1 MLWQNGE
8 IKDKGATVGVPTIL
22 DIRTFLLA
30 PMIELL
36 ALDLRIARQTFN
48 IEGNA
53 FLGGDNLLHRSSGA
67 RIARTMVMI
76 RPEPQP

>member
-8 IKDKGATVGVPTIL
+8 IKDKGAMVGVPTIL

-48 IEGNA
+48 IEGDA
-53 FLGGDNLLHRSSGA
+53 FLGSDYLLHRGSG
-67 RIARTMVMI
+67 TDYD
-76 RPEPQP
+76 